1 MKKMEKFNDTVNYSS
16 RDFDFGFR
24 ADHVPDIPVY
34 ETREGEE
41 VFMTVLPFNGMPVEK
56 IEESFDAVDFAVIE
70 ELGRSKY
77 LSSLQIYQ
85 FIGLRGLTVQR
96 QGIRNRLNKMM
107 KLRVV
112 REYELKTPE
121 AERGLKVYDLDYKGF
136 QIARQRGVLF
146 HKGNRYL
153 SNTKKQELDAFD
165 TAEDIKRILVGNMIS
180 LASLMNGVACERFGI
195 METMRPAQELPIT
208 DGCILRTA
216 ANIQLDEESIL
227 LYEVVR
233 STPHAMRKLADK
245 VGRYYTL
252 INDSR
257 YRENN
262 YYGHEAVPQLIICGE
277 SYEHCVKIDQYLR
290 SRGLISETDSLL
302 YTEDLFYV
310 QQTLQTLYELDE
322 AGNRTWYSLPERQTV
337 TDMER
342 SA

>member
-16 RDFDFGFR
+16 RAFDFGFR

-34 ETREGEE
+34 AAREGEE
-41 VFMTVLPFNGMPVEK
+41 VFMTVLPFNGMPVEE
-56 IEESFDAVDFAVIE
+56 IEKSFDAVDFAVVE

-85 FIGLRGLTVQR
+85 FIGLRGFTVQR

-107 KLRVV
+107 KLRVI
-112 REYELKTPE
+112 REYELKIPE

-136 QIARQRGVLF
+136 QIARHRGVLF

-180 LASLMNGVACERFGI
+180 LSSLMNGVACERFGI

-216 ANIQLDEESIL
+216 ANIQLDKESIL

-245 VGRYYTL
+245 VSRYYTL

-262 YYGHEAVPQLIICGE
+262 YYGHETVPQLIICGE
-277 SYEHCVKIDQYLR
+277 SYEHCVKINQYLR
-290 SRGLISETDSLL
+290 GQGLIREEDSLL

-310 QQTLQTLYELDE
+310 RQTLKTLYELDE
-322 AGNRTWYSLPERQTV
+322 EEKRIWYKLPKRQWGMN
-337 TDMER
+337 MER

>member
-1 MKKMEKFNDTVNYSS
+1 MKKMEKFNDTVNYSN
-16 RDFDFGFR
+16 RAFDFGFR
-24 ADHVPDIPVY
+24 ADHIPDIPAY
-34 ETREGEE
+34 AAREGEE
-41 VFMTVLPFNGMPVEK
+41 VFMTVLPFNGVPVEE
-56 IEESFDAVDFAVIE
+56 IEEFFDAVDYAVVE

-85 FIGLRGLTVQR
+85 FAGLRGFKVQR
-96 QGIRNRLNKMM
+96 QSIRNRLNKMV

-136 QIARQRGVLF
+136 RIARHRGVLF

-153 SNTKKQELDAFD
+153 NNTKKQELDAFD
-165 TAEDIKRILVGNMIS
+165 TAEDIKRILVGNMIALS
-180 LASLMNGVACERFGI
+180 GLMNGVACERFGI
-195 METMRPAQELPIT
+195 METMRPVQELPIT
-208 DGCILRTA
+208 DGCIVRTA
-216 ANIQLDEESIL
+216 VNIQLDEESIL

-245 VGRYYTL
+245 VKRYYTL

-262 YYGHEAVPQLIICGE
+262 YYGHEAVPQLVICGE
-277 SYEHCVKIDQYLR
+277 NYEHCVKIDQYLR

-310 QQTLQTLYELDE
+310 RQTLQTLYELDE
-322 AGNRTWYSLPERQTV
+322 TGNRTWYSLPGRQMV
-337 TDMER
+337 TDMAR

>member
-1 MKKMEKFNDTVNYSS
+1 MKKIEKFNDTVNYSN
-16 RDFDFGFR
+16 RAFDYGFR
-24 ADHVPDIPVY
+24 ADHIPDVPVY
-34 ETREGEE
+34 AAREGED
-41 VFMTVLPFNGMPVEK
+41 VFMTVRPFNGVPVEK
-56 IEESFDAVDFAVIE
+56 IEEFFDAVDFAMVE
-70 ELGRSKY
+70 ELGRSKF

-85 FIGLRGLTVQR
+85 LVGLRGFSVQR

-107 KLRVV
+107 KLRVI

-136 QIARQRGVLF
+136 RIACHRGVRF

-165 TAEDIKRILVGNMIS
+165 TAEDIKRILVGNMIT
-180 LASLMNGVACERFGI
+180 LAGLMNGVACERFGI
-195 METMRPAQELPIT
+195 METMRPVQELPIT
-208 DGCILRTA
+208 DGCIIRTA

-245 VGRYYTL
+245 VNRYYTL

-262 YYGHEAVPQLIICGE
+262 YYGHEAVPQLIVCGE
-277 SYEHCVKIDQYLR
+277 NYEHCVKIDQYLR

-310 QQTLQTLYELDE
+310 QQTLQNLYELDDV
-322 AGNRTWYSLPERQTV
+322 GNRTWYSLPERQMI
-337 TDMER
+337 TDVER

>member
-1 MKKMEKFNDTVNYSS
+1 MTKMEKFNDTVNYSI
-16 RDFDFGFR
+16 RAFDFGFR
-24 ADHVPDIPVY
+24 ANHIPDIPVY
-34 ETREGEE
+34 AAREGEE
-41 VFMTVLPFNGMPVEK
+41 VFMTVLPYNGTPVEE
-56 IEESFDAVDFAVIE
+56 IEESFDAVDFAMIE

-85 FIGLRGLTVQR
+85 FVGLRGFIVQR
-96 QGIRNRLNKMM
+96 QGIRKRLNKMM
-107 KLRVV
+107 KLRVF

-136 QIARQRGVLF
+136 QIAHHRNVIF
-146 HKGNRYL
+146 HKGNRYF

-165 TAEDIKRILVGNMIS
+165 KAEDIKRILVGNMIV
-180 LASLMNGVACERFGI
+180 LASLMNDVACERFGI
-195 METMRPAQELPIT
+195 METMRPSQELPIT
-208 DGCILRTA
+208 DGCIIRTA

-245 VGRYYTL
+245 VNRYYTL

-262 YYGHEAVPQLIICGE
+262 YYGHKAVPQLIICGE
-277 SYEHCVKIDQYLR
+277 NYEHCVKIDQYLR
-290 SRGLISETDSLL
+290 SKDLISETDSLL

-322 AGNRTWYSLPERQTV
+322 AGNRIWYSLPKRQMV
-337 TDMER
+337 SYMER

>member
-1 MKKMEKFNDTVNYSS
+1 MKKIEKFNDTMNYSN
-16 RDFDFGFR
+16 RAFDFGFR
-24 ADHVPDIPVY
+24 ADHIPDIPVY
-34 ETREGEE
+34 AAREGEE
-41 VFMTVLPFNGMPVEK
+41 VFMTVLPFNGAPVEE
-56 IEESFDAVDFAVIE
+56 IEESFDAVDYAMVE

-85 FIGLRGLTVQR
+85 FVGLRGFAVQR
-96 QGIRNRLNKMM
+96 HGVRNRLNKMM
-107 KLRVV
+107 KLRVI
-112 REYELKTPE
+112 REYELKTPD

-136 QIARQRGVLF
+136 QIARHRGVLF

-208 DGCILRTA
+208 DGRIIRTA

-245 VGRYYTL
+245 VNRYYTL

-257 YRENN
+257 YREDN
-262 YYGHEAVPQLIICGE
+262 YYGHEAVPQLVICGE
-277 SYEHCVKIDQYLR
+277 NYEHCVKIDRFLR

-310 QQTLQTLYELDE
+310 RQTLQNLYELDE
-322 AGNRTWYSLPERQTV
+322 AGNRTWYSLPERQMV
-337 TDMER
+337 TDMGR

>member
-1 MKKMEKFNDTVNYSS
+1 MKKMEKFNDTVNYSN
-16 RDFDFGFR
+16 RAFDFGFR
-24 ADHVPDIPVY
+24 ADHIPDIPVY
-34 ETREGEE
+34 AAREGED
-41 VFMTVLPFNGMPVEK
+41 VFMTVIPFNGVPAEK
-56 IEESFDAVDFAVIE
+56 IEESFDAVDFAVVE
-70 ELGRSKY
+70 ELGRSKF

-85 FIGLRGLTVQR
+85 FVRLRGFKVQR

-107 KLRVV
+107 KLRVI

-121 AERGLKVYDLDYKGF
+121 AERGLKAYDLDYKGF
-136 QIARQRGVLF
+136 RIARHRGVLF

-153 SNTKKQELDAFD
+153 SNTKKQELDVFD
-165 TAEDIKRILVGNMIS
+165 TAEDIKRILVGNMIALS
-180 LASLMNGVACERFGI
+180 GLMNGVACERFGI
-195 METMRPAQELPIT
+195 METMRPVQELPIT
-208 DGCILRTA
+208 DGCIIRAA

-245 VGRYYTL
+245 VNRYYTL

-277 SYEHCVKIDQYLR
+277 NYEHCVKIDRYLR
-290 SRGLISETDSLL
+290 SRGLINETDDLL

-310 QQTLQTLYELDE
+310 RQTLQNPYELDE
-322 AGNRTWYSLPERQTV
+322 AGNRTWYSLPERQMV
-337 TDMER
+337 INMER